1 MNLGKPSHPRLLN
14 QANKKIIDVLA
25 SKKPLAKLPTKW
37 PGASKTVTNYLGQV
51 SRQMK
56 GIN

>member
-1 MNLGKPSHPRLLN
+1 MNLGKPSHPWLLN

-37 PGASKTVTNYLGQV
+37 LGASKTVTNYLGQV